1 MSNHDENNNNVST
14 ITDVELN
21 SESSTQVSNDNVVVN
36 NDGSNELFFE
46 KFNNTKKD
54 YKRQQLEKVKKEINK
69 RNKTLSFDRRLEDN
83 RFLTKVYIMIGIVIF
98 FVLSISITVFTIN
111 IMFYNGDVD
120 NYLNNNTWYGIANAI
135 NKWYLDMNRAVV
147 IMSGI
152 AFSLIPLP
160 FLFLL
165 TTWFVGMNQIF
176 RSWKFILT
184 VFIFIGL
191 ASLLVI
197 ITIPMFSI
205 IYDNHTNLNFVSL

>member
-1 MSNHDENNNNVST
+1 MSNYDENNNVST
-14 ITDVELN
+14 VSTIDNN
-21 SESSTQVSNDNVVVN
+21 SDNPAQEN
-36 NDGSNELFFE
+36 IEGISIENKTSNELFFE

-54 YKRQQLEKVKKEINK
+54 YKRQQLEKVKKEIDK

-83 RFLTKVYIMIGIVIF
+83 RFLTKVYIIVLIVVLF
-98 FVLSISITVFTIN
+98 ILSISITVFTIN
-111 IMFYNGDVD
+111 IQFYNGEIDK
-120 NYLNNNTWYGIANAI
+120 YLNNNTWYGIANAI
-135 NKWYLDMNRAVV
+135 NKWYIDMNKAIV

-184 VFIFIGL
+184 VFIFVGL
-191 ASLLVI
+191 SALLVL

-205 IYDNHTNLNFVSL
+205 IYVNHTNLNFVSL